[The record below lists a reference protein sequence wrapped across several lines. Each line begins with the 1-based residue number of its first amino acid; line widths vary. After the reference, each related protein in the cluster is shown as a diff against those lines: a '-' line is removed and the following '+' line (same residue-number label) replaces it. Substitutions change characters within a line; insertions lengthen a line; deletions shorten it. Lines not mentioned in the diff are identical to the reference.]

1 MDHPSTDAGFDQ
13 AAVGLTLGVWYRI
26 WQFWQT
32 LTGQPT
38 SQDLDRAAQLLTP
51 EQWQLFQ
58 RLQPSEQAHSLRI
71 LQALDDQWDAPTDLR
86 IAALL
91 HDVGKVEHPLRIWER
106 VEIVLT
112 KALLPEK
119 VKKWGQGEPRG
130 WRRPF
135 VVAEQH
141 AQWGAQLAEQ
151 AGASP
156 LVVNLIRWHQE
167 HRAAAGNLTGLSASE
182 ERWLRILQQYDGNL

>member
-1 MDHPSTDAGFDQ
+1 
-13 AAVGLTLGVWYRI
+13 LGIWYRI

-32 LTGQPT
+32 LTARPT
-38 SQDLDRAAQLLTP
+38 SEDLARAAQLLTP

-58 RLQPSEQAHSLRI
+58 QLQPGEQAHSLRI
-71 LQALDDQWDAPTDLR
+71 LEALSGMQDVPADLR

-91 HDVGKVEHPLRIWER
+91 HDVGKAEHPLRIWER

-112 KALLPEK
+112 KALLPDK
-119 VKKWGQGEPRG
+119 VREWGQGEPRG

-141 AQWGAQLAEQ
+141 AQWGAQAAER

-156 LVVNLIRWHQE
+156 LAVNLIRWHQQQPTVS
-167 HRAAAGNLTGLSASE
+167 GSLTGLSASE
-182 ERWLRILQQYDGNL
+182 EHWLRILQQYDGNL